1 MRQGLNQA
9 RSLLPKEVVEQI
21 KTNNGLNANFTI
33 LDSIVDS
40 IAILDKSGNIIY
52 TNLAWKNFSLKNYG
66 DLKKTDC
73 NNNYLKLCKKVTGE
87 EFQNASEAADGIEKV
102 IHREKE
108 IFEMEYPCH
117 SASEYRWFIL
127 RATALSKTDLT
138 ITSHINVTKRKLAE
152 EEIEEKN
159 NQLTSVNERLKATIY
174 KISHDIQSPLSSIE
188 ALVGLT
194 RSEEDNKNINT
205 YFSMIEKSIS
215 GLKNYI
221 KNTLQIT
228 ASKTELIDFKTIV
241 NDYIE
246 SIKFNEGMKLITIK
260 TNITQ
265 TNDFYSEKSEIDSI
279 ISNVINNSIK
289 YYDIKK
295 IKKTISI
302 TIKINNTNAFISI
315 KDNGIGIDKDLI
327 SKIFDLNF
335 QVNKNSNSGS
345 GIGLY
350 MVRKSLDNLN
360 GTITVDSTLGEGT
373 ESIINIPNLKS

>member
-1 MRQGLNQA
+1 M
-9 RSLLPKEVVEQI
+9 EVVTQI
-21 KTNNGLNANFTI
+21 KKNNRLNTNFSI

-52 TNLAWKNFSLKNYG
+52 TNLAWKTFSIENSG

-73 NNNYLKLCKKVTGE
+73 NNNYIDLCKKVTGIDV
-87 EFQNASEAADGIEKV
+87 QNATEAATGIEKV
-102 IHREKE
+102 MRREIE
-108 IFEMEYPCH
+108 FFEMEYACH
-117 SASEYRWFIL
+117 SPKERRWFIL
-127 RATALSKTDLT
+127 RATSLSNSEQTL
-138 ITSHINVTKRKLAE
+138 TSHINVTKRKLAE
-152 EEIEEKN
+152 EAAEEKN
-159 NQLTSVNERLKATIY
+159 TQLTRVNERLKATIY

-194 RSEEDNKNINT
+194 RSEENNKNINT

-228 ASKTELIDFKTIV
+228 ASKTEQIDFKGIV
-241 NDYIE
+241 NDYLE
-246 SIKFNEGMKLITIK
+246 SIKFNEAMKFVTIK
-260 TNITQ
+260 TDISQ
-265 TNDFYSEKSEIDSI
+265 TNDFYSEKSEITSI
-279 ISNVINNSIK
+279 ISNIVNNSIK
-289 YYDIKK
+289 YYDGKK
-295 IKKTISI
+295 PTSTISI
-302 TIKINNTNAFISI
+302 TIKTNNTLAIISV

-360 GTITVDSTLGEGT
+360 GTITVDSTLGVGT
-373 ESIINIPNLKS
+373 ESIITIPNLKS